1 LNPDA
6 LPDGDVTKMDFGSG
20 GASDAKA
27 WRDIWG
33 CGQGIGGI
41 KKVEGAAQV
50 VKRLR
55 EEYAAA
61 VAEMDA
67 VVAQSVAGHASKL

>member
-1 LNPDA
+1 
-6 LPDGDVTKMDFGSG
+6 MDFGSG
-20 GASDAKA
+20 GASGAKA

-55 EEYAAA
+55 DEYSAA
-61 VAEMDA
+61 VADTA
-67 VVAQSVAGHASKL
+67 AAAAQLMGHASKL